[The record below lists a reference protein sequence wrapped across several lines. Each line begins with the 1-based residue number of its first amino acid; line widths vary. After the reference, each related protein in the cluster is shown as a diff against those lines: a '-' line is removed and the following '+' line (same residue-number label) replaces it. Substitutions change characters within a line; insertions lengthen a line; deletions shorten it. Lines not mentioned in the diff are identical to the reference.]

1 MKLFNFIQKKQ
12 STDKTPNQI
21 IKNLIDYLPADYN
34 DQRQLKDSIEFLNQ
48 NELGLAL
55 DSLIE
60 LTEETGHYFSDK
72 YWLDL
77 ADAADK
83 MELIKER
90 DFCHQQIR
98 KTETELKFKVS
109 FGSTVEKIDDNH
121 FQDYTSEKIKDNW
134 AKERRE
140 KDNVEQLMNND
151 GLHFKS
157 HGRNGFFY
165 FVDKGKLAE
174 IEYELGVNGLII
186 WFNSTDNWAKPSKLP
201 LTTDEKLTIKTEIE
215 KWAAKTRNAIELD

>member
-21 IKNLIDYLPADYN
+21 IKNLIDYLPAVYSN
-34 DQRQLKDSIEFLNQ
+34 HRQLKNSNDFLQQ

-55 DSLIE
+55 DSLLE
-60 LTEETGHYFSDK
+60 LTEETGHYFADK

-83 MELIKER
+83 MEMNKER
-90 DFCHQQIR
+90 DFCRQQIR
-98 KTETELKFKVS
+98 KTEKDLKFKVS
-109 FGSTVEKIDDNH
+109 FGSTVEKIDDTH
-121 FQDYTSEKIKDNW
+121 FQHYTSEKIKDKW
-134 AKERRE
+134 ANERRE
-140 KDNVEQLMNND
+140 KDNVDQILNND

-165 FVDKGKLAE
+165 FVDKGRLAE

-186 WFNSTDNWAKPSKLP
+186 WFNSTDNWGVPDKLP
-201 LTTDEKLTIKTEIE
+201 LTTNEKMTIKTEIE
-215 KWAAKTRNAIELD
+215 KWAERTKNAIDFD

>member
-12 STDKTPNQI
+12 STDKAPNQI
-21 IKNLIDYLPADYN
+21 IKHLIDYLPADYN
-34 DQRQLKDSIEFLNQ
+34 DHRQLKDSIEFLKQ

-83 MELIKER
+83 MEMDKER
-90 DFCHQQIR
+90 DFCRQQIR
-98 KTETELKFKVS
+98 KTEKDLKFKVS
-109 FGSTVEKIDDNH
+109 FGSTVDKIDDTH
-121 FQDYTSEKIKDNW
+121 FQHFISEKTKDEW
-134 AKERRE
+134 AKERRD
-140 KDNVEQLMNND
+140 KDNLEQLMNKD

-165 FVDKGKLAE
+165 FIDKGRLAE

-186 WFNSTDNWAKPSKLP
+186 WFNATDNWAKPNKLQ

-215 KWAAKTRNAIELD
+215 KWAEKTKNSIDFD

>member
-1 MKLFNFIQKKQ
+1 LKLFNFIQKKQ

-21 IKNLIDYLPADYN
+21 IKNLIDYLPAVYSN
-34 DQRQLKDSIEFLNQ
+34 HRQLKNSNDFLQQ

-55 DSLIE
+55 DSLLE
-60 LTEETGHYFSDK
+60 LTEETGHYFADK

-83 MELIKER
+83 MEMNKER
-90 DFCHQQIR
+90 DFCRQQIR
-98 KTETELKFKVS
+98 KTEKDLKFKVS
-109 FGSTVEKIDDNH
+109 FGSTVEKIDDTH
-121 FQDYTSEKIKDNW
+121 FQHYTSEKIKDKW
-134 AKERRE
+134 ANERRE
-140 KDNVEQLMNND
+140 KDNVDQILNND

-165 FVDKGKLAE
+165 FVDKGRLAE

-186 WFNSTDNWAKPSKLP
+186 WFNSTDNWGVPDKLP
-201 LTTDEKLTIKTEIE
+201 LTTNEKMTIKTEIE
-215 KWAAKTRNAIELD
+215 KWAERTKNAIDFD

>member
-1 MKLFNFIQKKQ
+1 M
-12 STDKTPNQI
+12 
-21 IKNLIDYLPADYN
+21 PAVYSN
-34 DQRQLKDSIEFLNQ
+34 HRQLKNSNDFLQQ

-55 DSLIE
+55 DSLLE

-83 MELIKER
+83 MEMNKER
-90 DFCHQQIR
+90 DFCRQQIR
-98 KTETELKFKVS
+98 KTEKDLKFKVS
-109 FGSTVEKIDDNH
+109 FGSTVEKIDDTH
-121 FQDYTSEKIKDNW
+121 FQHYTSEKIKDKW
-134 AKERRE
+134 ANERRE
-140 KDNVEQLMNND
+140 KDNVDQILNND

-165 FVDKGKLAE
+165 FVDKGRLAE

-186 WFNSTDNWAKPSKLP
+186 WFNSTDNWGVPDKLP
-201 LTTDEKLTIKTEIE
+201 LTTNEKMTIKTEIE
-215 KWAAKTRNAIELD
+215 KWAERTKNAIDFD

>member
-1 MKLFNFIQKKQ
+1 
-12 STDKTPNQI
+12 
-21 IKNLIDYLPADYN
+21 LIDYLPAVYSN
-34 DQRQLKDSIEFLNQ
+34 HRQLKNSNDFLQQ

-55 DSLIE
+55 DSLLE

-83 MELIKER
+83 MEMNKER
-90 DFCHQQIR
+90 DFCRQQIR
-98 KTETELKFKVS
+98 KTEKDLKFKVS
-109 FGSTVEKIDDNH
+109 FGSTVEKIDDTH
-121 FQDYTSEKIKDNW
+121 FQHYTSEKIKDKW
-134 AKERRE
+134 ANERRE
-140 KDNVEQLMNND
+140 KDNVDQILNND

-165 FVDKGKLAE
+165 FVDKGRLAE

-186 WFNSTDNWAKPSKLP
+186 WFNSTDNWGVPDKLP
-201 LTTDEKLTIKTEIE
+201 LTTNEKMTIKTEIE
-215 KWAAKTRNAIELD
+215 KWAERTKNAIDFD

>member
-1 MKLFNFIQKKQ
+1 LKLFNFIQKNQ

-21 IKNLIDYLPADYN
+21 IKNLIDYLPAVYSN
-34 DQRQLKDSIEFLNQ
+34 HRQLKNSNDFLQQ

-55 DSLIE
+55 DSLLE

-83 MELIKER
+83 MEMNKER
-90 DFCHQQIR
+90 DFCRQQIR
-98 KTETELKFKVS
+98 KTEKDLKFKVS
-109 FGSTVEKIDDNH
+109 FGSTVEKIDDTH
-121 FQDYTSEKIKDNW
+121 FQHYTSEKIKDKW
-134 AKERRE
+134 ANERRE
-140 KDNVEQLMNND
+140 KDNVDQILNND

-165 FVDKGKLAE
+165 FVDKGRLAE

-186 WFNSTDNWAKPSKLP
+186 WFNSTDNWGVPDKLP
-201 LTTDEKLTIKTEIE
+201 LTTNEKMTIKTEIE
-215 KWAAKTRNAIELD
+215 KWAERTKNAIDFD

>member
-21 IKNLIDYLPADYN
+21 IKNLIDYLPGVYN
-34 DQRQLKDSIEFLNQ
+34 DHRQLTASIEFLKQ

-77 ADAADK
+77 ADAADQ
-83 MELIKER
+83 MEMIKER
-90 DFCHQQIR
+90 DFCRQQIR
-98 KTETELKFKVS
+98 KTEKDLKFKVS
-109 FGSTVEKIDDNH
+109 FGSTVDKKDDTH
-121 FQDYTSEKIKDNW
+121 FQHYISEKTKDKW

-151 GLHFKS
+151 GLHFKT

-165 FVDKGKLAE
+165 YVDKGRLAE

-186 WFNSTDNWAKPSKLP
+186 WFNSTNNWAKPNQLP

-215 KWAAKTRNAIELD
+215 KWADKTKNAIDFD

>member
-1 MKLFNFIQKKQ
+1 M
-12 STDKTPNQI
+12 PVV
-21 IKNLIDYLPADYN
+21 YN
-34 DQRQLKDSIEFLNQ
+34 DHRQLKDSIEFLKQ

-60 LTEETGHYFSDK
+60 LSEETGHYFSDK

-77 ADAADK
+77 ADAADQMK
-83 MELIKER
+83 MIKKR
-90 DFCHQQIR
+90 DFCRQQIR
-98 KTETELKFKVS
+98 KTEKDLKFKVS
-109 FGSTVEKIDDNH
+109 FGSTVDKIDDTH
-121 FQDYTSEKIKDNW
+121 FQHYISDKIKDKW

-140 KDNVEQLMNND
+140 KDNVDQLMNND

-165 FVDKGKLAE
+165 FVDKGRLAE

-186 WFNSTDNWAKPSKLP
+186 WFNSIDNWAKPNKLP

-215 KWAAKTRNAIELD
+215 KWADKTKNSIDFD

>member
-21 IKNLIDYLPADYN
+21 IKNLIDYLPAVYN
-34 DQRQLKDSIEFLNQ
+34 DHRQLKNSNDFLQQ

-83 MELIKER
+83 MEMNKER
-90 DFCHQQIR
+90 DFCRQQIR
-98 KTETELKFKVS
+98 KTEKDLKFKVS
-109 FGSTVEKIDDNH
+109 FGSTVEKIDDTQ
-121 FQDYTSEKIKDNW
+121 FQHYTSEKIKNKW
-134 AKERRE
+134 ANERRE
-140 KDNVEQLMNND
+140 KDNVDQIMNND

-165 FVDKGKLAE
+165 FVDKGRLAE
-174 IEYELGVNGLII
+174 IEYELGINGLII
-186 WFNSTDNWAKPSKLP
+186 WFNSTDNWAVPDKLP
-201 LTTDEKLTIKTEIE
+201 LTTDEKMTIKTEIE
-215 KWAAKTRNAIELD
+215 KWADRTKNAIEFD

>member
-21 IKNLIDYLPADYN
+21 IKNFIDYLPSVYN
-34 DQRQLKDSIEFLNQ
+34 DHRQLKNSNDFLQQ

-60 LTEETGHYFSDK
+60 LAEETGHYFSDK
-72 YWLDL
+72 FWLDL

-83 MELIKER
+83 MEMNEER
-90 DFCHQQIR
+90 DFCRQQIR
-98 KTETELKFKVS
+98 NTEKDLKFKVS
-109 FGSTVEKIDDNH
+109 FGSTIEKIDDTH
-121 FQDYTSEKIKDNW
+121 FQHFISEKTKDKWTN
-134 AKERRE
+134 ERRD
-140 KDNVEQLMNND
+140 KDNVDQILNID

-165 FVDKGKLAE
+165 FVDKGRLAE

-186 WFNSTDNWAKPSKLP
+186 WFNSTDNWAVPDKLP
-201 LTTDEKLTIKTEIE
+201 LTRDEKMTIKTEIE
-215 KWAAKTRNAIELD
+215 KWADRTKNAIEFD